1 MTAQEPQGA
10 TNSPPPIPQDGSDA
24 QKRSE
29 GVYVSRLPSPG
40 SFLALTIHHD
50 GTCAERR
57 VVNGRTER
65 TRDLDAIPDE
75 WPWQ

>member
-10 TNSPPPIPQDGSDA
+10 TNSPWPISQGGSDA

-29 GVYVSRLPSPG
+29 AVYVSRLPSSG
-40 SFLALTIHHD
+40 SFLVLTIHHD
-50 GTCAERR
+50 GTCTESR
-57 VVNGRTER
+57 VVNGRTEC